1 MSLSQAPKQTPLR
14 IVHVQTD
21 ERIAKHLASLGI
33 VEGESVEI
41 VQVRAGSTVLKVKRG
56 RLALDAAVSKG
67 IEVVA

>member
-14 IVHVQTD
+14 IVHIHSN

-33 VEGESVEI
+33 VEGENVEI
-41 VQVRAGSTVLKVKRG
+41 VQVRGGSTVLKVKRG
-56 RLALDAAVSKG
+56 RLALDAAVSKD